1 MPDITPND
9 SGVQERVRV
18 VRFSTRFV
26 ETPTQP
32 NEMKADASIKP
43 LLQTPEWVNA
53 LFWLIVDA
61 YGLPTAEP
69 VEVIEETKE
78 WVPPE
83 TNRIKEILEET
94 YVIEPV
100 NTADDNWT
108 GAREICDY
116 IKEKGLNYS
125 DTKVGRELTKLGL
138 EKTVKKVSGKT
149 IKVWVG
155 IR

>member
-1 MPDITPND
+1 
-9 SGVQERVRV
+9 
-18 VRFSTRFV
+18 
-26 ETPTQP
+26 
-32 NEMKADASIKP
+32 
-43 LLQTPEWVNA
+43 
-53 LFWLIVDA
+53 
-61 YGLPTAEP
+61 
-69 VEVIEETKE
+69 
-78 WVPPE
+78 
-83 TNRIKEILEET
+83 LEET
-94 YVIEPV
+94 YVIDPA
-100 NTADDNWT
+100 NTSEDNWT